1 MSANGPGWQADAS
14 NSPGGGLVKTHGG
27 VLAEK
32 KKSSGYE
39 TANVLKALVFSKADD
54 DGVSRHH
61 IIDLLVHLLLHE
73 NLTTSHSLWL

>member
-32 KKSSGYE
+32 KKSSAYE
-39 TANVLKALVFSKADD
+39 TANVLKALVGSKAD

-61 IIDLLVHLLLHE
+61 IIDLLVQLLLHE
-73 NLTTSHSLWL
+73 NLTTSHSSWL